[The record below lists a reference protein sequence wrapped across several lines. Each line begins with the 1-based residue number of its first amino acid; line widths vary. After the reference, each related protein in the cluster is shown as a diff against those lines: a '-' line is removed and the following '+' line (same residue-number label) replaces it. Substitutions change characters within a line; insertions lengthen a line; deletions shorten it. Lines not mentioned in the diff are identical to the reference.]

1 MQALGLDAARGSGER
16 PADFALDARAA
27 AGPDAVEF
35 EVRRNCSL
43 SPRALMGVFGSM
55 VALAFVFGAAFAAMG
70 AWMVLPFA
78 GVELLALAAAF
89 LVYGVHAT
97 DGERVRLAGEVVSVE
112 VSQGRAIRTVEFA
125 RHAVRLVREAR
136 AGGLPGR
143 ADRLFLV
150 GGGRRLE
157 VGRHLGAQR
166 RAGFEAELRA
176 ALMVARGV

>member
-1 MQALGLDAARGSGER
+1 MVS
-16 PADFALDARAA
+16 ALDAQAL

-55 VALAFVFGAAFAAMG
+55 AGLAFVFGAAFAAMG

-89 LVYGVHAT
+89 LLYGVHAT
-97 DGERVRLAGEVVSVE
+97 DGERVSLAGEVLRVE
-112 VSQGRAIRTVEFA
+112 VSRGRAIHTYEFA

-136 AGGLPGR
+136 AYGLPGR

-157 VGRHLGAQR
+157 VGRHLGYER
-166 RAGFEAELRA
+166 RAGFETDLRA
-176 ALMVARGV
+176 ALMATRET